1 MPGQGRQLVVSMRPG
16 TVPSF
21 LLFRRTELFEL
32 PSTMAAAAGTAG
44 EHRRGLDCLSEVLDD
59 KHVAQVLREHL
70 QFPHKASPAL
80 GYAGGSKFAA
90 GALFVKLSTGPTSL
104 FEGGPGLLG
113 KVLAKEQA
121 VGKFLLENLRSTNV
135 VVPMSRR
142 ADVFVFDPGPMP
154 IHWTSRDWVGRVVS
168 ARALVST
175 RYDLG
180 DHSICVGSSD
190 ALQTFHLCA
199 GFHPLAELIAAT
211 MGLSYGVVKLK
222 GEGPVTLHKFETLV
236 YKRDERLPKDAGM
249 SDRDCALLLGMDK
262 GESEV
267 SKVCKEL
274 EQRYSVILDPLTQFR
289 GRRVDDAMAVS
300 RLPAP
305 WATDPPG
312 SIGSSLPFDVE
323 MHVLPT
329 GQACV
334 VDVSRLAVPEAR
346 RAGPWI
352 TAVTLVGRRAG
363 RAFAETARV
372 ASLDLSGAQGLSE
385 FELSVD
391 HPFFWLT
398 SRAARPAALNAVSAA
413 LSGDHT
419 TLAQRL
425 RRAACE
431 GAASVTVDASTG
443 VAAVSCDESPG
454 AGSDVMVALVSF
466 PSLYWQSPQLSCL
479 FGVEAGRFLKSRGLA
494 VSPDEW
500 TSSREA
506 PKLCEAAGVLLGEAN
521 VALADGHVRE
531 ALCAS
536 AAGGVHAPA
545 PIEAL
550 LDLRQR
556 VKRGL
561 HKVHLGL
568 RHVGALACSLRK
580 TEDTRRALAAACLP
594 KPKSASSLA
603 LLSLASTTA
612 RLCGIGGRG
621 SDLEGVVLAS
631 AVAARALAVKGRCL
645 SAEGYDALRSVLAP
659 ESEVNQEQASTWAGA
674 QWQSMLEA
682 AASVAA
688 RAESGGLGQATPDPA
703 SGCPPEAC
711 RRDDAPRA
719 RGLRPSNSGEPAACS
734 GRMRTDCHGPEGAH
748 GNTAGGTATSD
759 RACVSPLAV
768 SRPSS
773 TAAASPQAQ
782 SALVTASEAAARGGS
797 SVGANRPVSLPG
809 SGLPARS
816 CRDGL
821 RSQRAVQLQPVVA
834 SAEAPITS
842 AGAGGPAALSDV
854 GAVQECARPLEAA
867 GPADGCTAQA
877 ERGAHVCVELGP
889 VVGKDVY
896 RHALLPFAVPGHDM
910 PTPLDEPQFFQD
922 LLFAQQHEGRMSGE
936 ARVLL
941 SLQRMRHVSFS
952 AELREIVRLRFVTL
966 ASILHA
972 IGGQHAGTLSN
983 PNLVDGVTCYEF
995 RAEALGSTE
1004 EPTGPSPA
1012 PAPAPVP
1019 AAPAV
1024 ERYTCLTTPANPGAV
1039 AAYSA
1044 AKSASEDS

>member
-1 MPGQGRQLVVSMRPG
+1 MWCLASTSAFGGGHLQLRQTRRVCCRP
-16 TVPSF
+16 TS
-21 LLFRRTELFEL
+21 RRTGGWLVAPSCSNF

-59 KHVAQVLREHL
+59 KHVAEVLREHL

-443 VAAVSCDESPG
+443 VVAVSCDESPG

-494 VSPDEW
+494 
-500 TSSREA
+500 
-506 PKLCEAAGVLLGEAN
+506 
-521 VALADGHVRE
+521 
-531 ALCAS
+531 
-536 AAGGVHAPA
+536 
-545 PIEAL
+545 
-550 LDLRQR
+550 
-556 VKRGL
+556 
-561 HKVHLGL
+561 
-568 RHVGALACSLRK
+568 
-580 TEDTRRALAAACLP
+580 
-594 KPKSASSLA
+594 
-603 LLSLASTTA
+603 
-612 RLCGIGGRG
+612 
-621 SDLEGVVLAS
+621 
-631 AVAARALAVKGRCL
+631 
-645 SAEGYDALRSVLAP
+645 
-659 ESEVNQEQASTWAGA
+659 
-674 QWQSMLEA
+674 
-682 AASVAA
+682 
-688 RAESGGLGQATPDPA
+688 
-703 SGCPPEAC
+703 
-711 RRDDAPRA
+711 
-719 RGLRPSNSGEPAACS
+719 
-734 GRMRTDCHGPEGAH
+734 
-748 GNTAGGTATSD
+748 
-759 RACVSPLAV
+759 
-768 SRPSS
+768 
-773 TAAASPQAQ
+773 
-782 SALVTASEAAARGGS
+782 
-797 SVGANRPVSLPG
+797 
-809 SGLPARS
+809 
-816 CRDGL
+816 
-821 RSQRAVQLQPVVA
+821 
-834 SAEAPITS
+834 
-842 AGAGGPAALSDV
+842 
-854 GAVQECARPLEAA
+854 
-867 GPADGCTAQA
+867 
-877 ERGAHVCVELGP
+877 
-889 VVGKDVY
+889 
-896 RHALLPFAVPGHDM
+896 
-910 PTPLDEPQFFQD
+910 D